1 MNSVAVFGISV
12 VLSTVSSSLAATL
25 YVWPRL
31 RIIDRDQALATL
43 VAPHMFLRFIGLS
56 VLVPGVV
63 SPLLP
68 GAFAIPAAYGDLVA
82 GILAIIATAALSKHV
97 SWAVAAVWLFNV
109 WGTSDFVYAF
119 LEGPRVL
126 TDMGTLGA
134 AFFIPTAVVPP
145 LFVTHI
151 LVFLL
156 LLRPSHEPV
165 VGGADANPLGTRAAA
180 WKSGRV

>member
-1 MNSVAVFGISV
+1 MNPAAVFGISV
-12 VLSTVSSSLAATL
+12 AMSLVSSGVAAAV
-25 YVWPRL
+25 YAWPRL
-31 RIIDRDQALATL
+31 RIIDRRQALASL

-68 GAFAIPAAYGDLVA
+68 AAWAVPAAYGDFVT
-82 GILAIIATAALSKHV
+82 GILAIIATAALSKRV

-119 LEGPRVL
+119 LEGPQVL
-126 TDMGTLGA
+126 TDVGRLGA

-145 LFVTHI
+145 LFVTHV
-151 LVFLL
+151 LLFLL

-165 VGGADANPLGTRAAA
+165 VERADTGPLFVP
-180 WKSGRV
+180 GR

>member
-1 MNSVAVFGISV
+1 
-12 VLSTVSSSLAATL
+12 
-25 YVWPRL
+25 
-31 RIIDRDQALATL
+31 
-43 VAPHMFLRFIGLS
+43 MFLRFIGLS

-68 GAFAIPAAYGDLVA
+68 AAFAAPAAYGDFVT
-82 GILAIIATAALSKHV
+82 GILAIIATAALSRRV

-126 TDMGTLGA
+126 TDVGRLGA

-145 LFVTHI
+145 LFVTHVLI
-151 LVFLL
+151 FRM
-156 LLRPSHEPV
+156 LLRPSHETV
-165 VGGADANPLGTRAAA
+165 VGAANTGPLFVH
-180 WKSGRV
+180 GR